1 VPIRRSAPPRR
12 FVRVWL
18 TPAAVALAVAVPA
31 GAALS
36 APGGVEESPPRA
48 RYQTAGYCADAEERA
63 FLDLLNGYRAQNG
76 LGPVQLAQGLGA
88 AAESHSAEMA
98 SNGSFGHTMLG
109 GVSVGENLQSHGYTD
124 ATYGENIAAGQG
136 TADGVFSQWRN
147 SASHNANML
156 GGNFEAVG
164 VTRAYDADSGYGW
177 YWTTIYGGSVDAPA
191 AGCGETQPA
200 AIAAPPAE
208 PTAEPTVEPT
218 TIPEPTATAFV
229 EPTVVL
235 DTAETDIPLPTVA
248 PEPTALPAAEPI
260 AGAEG
265 PTEGGGSVATAL
277 LNLRAGPGAD
287 YPAMGTVPSG
297 AGLTITGPAETG
309 YLPVIAGGQFG
320 WVAAD
325 YVTFQGYAQP
335 AATDDAPVPD
345 GTPVPSE
352 DPTPT
357 VEEAAPTA
365 GTATTIADATLRS
378 GPSSAETVL
387 LPIPAGVS
395 LVLTG
400 EASGGFLGVI
410 YGDQVGWVDAAY
422 LTS

>member
-1 VPIRRSAPPRR
+1 MPIRRSAPSRR
-12 FVRVWL
+12 FVRAWL

-36 APGGVEESPPRA
+36 APGSAEEAPPDA
-48 RYQTAGYCADAEERA
+48 RYQNGGYCADAEERA

-76 LGPVQLAQGLGA
+76 LGPLQLSQGLGA

-164 VTRAYDADSGYGW
+164 VARAYDANSGYGW
-177 YWTTIYGGSVDAPA
+177 YWTTIYGGSVDVPA
-191 AGCGETQPA
+191 AGCGESQPA
-200 AIAAPPAE
+200 VIAAPPAE
-208 PTAEPTVEPT
+208 PTAV
-218 TIPEPTATAFV
+218 PETAA
-229 EPTVVL
+229 
-235 DTAETDIPLPTVA
+235 TDPPLPTVA
-248 PEPTALPAAEPI
+248 PEPTPLATSEPI
-260 AGAEG
+260 TGEAA
-265 PTEGGGSVATAL
+265 PTEDGASVATAL

-287 YPAMGTVPSG
+287 YPALTTVPSG
-297 AGLTITGPAETG
+297 AALTVTGPAEAG
-309 YLPVIAGGQFG
+309 YLPVTADGRFG

-325 YVTFQGYAQP
+325 FVAFQGFSAP
-335 AATDDAPVPD
+335 AEIAPETLPEEPDVPVLA
-345 GTPVPSE
+345 GTPASIGDQSAPA
-352 DPTPT
+352 
-357 VEEAAPTA
+357 EEPATA
-365 GTATTIADATLRS
+365 TGTATTTDDATLRS

-387 LPIPAGVS
+387 LVVPAGAS
-395 LVLTG
+395 LDLTG
-400 EASGGFLGVI
+400 ETSGGYLGVV
-410 YGDQVGWVDAAY
+410 YGDQMGWVDAAF